1 MKQYTVRQVARVS
14 KRHETAITR
23 LAKKGKIKATR
34 GPRKAWII
42 EGESLPALADAV
54 KKLLPKGGW
63 HKRVAPKRVRKSK
76 PAANLEQV
84 LEFME
89 FSDSKRA
96 LLLQLGAKTTEENIA
111 LLMGLV

>member
-1 MKQYTVRQVARVS
+1 MKRYTVKQVAQAS
-14 KRHETAITR
+14 KRHKTAVAR
-23 LAKKGKIKATR
+23 LVKEGKIKGEKSGRT
-34 GPRKAWII
+34 WLVH
-42 EGESLPALADAV
+42 GESLPALAQTV
-54 KKLLPKGGW
+54 KELTPKGGW
-63 HKRVAPKRVRKSK
+63 HKRVAPKKRSKK